1 MGAVR
6 APTAQEQVLDL
17 MRRLPKVEL
26 HVHLEGTL
34 AAARVEAA
42 ARRDGVALDP
52 AVLGPVG
59 GDGERS
65 FAAFLRS
72 FMARYHA
79 LRTPDDYAAAVDDLL
94 AVQAAQNVAYTE
106 AFVTFEGALRG
117 AYVLRDVLAEM
128 AGVERSW
135 HSRGVALRLIA
146 DTPRTLGPEVGD
158 QLFRLAAADPTGLCV
173 GVGIGGD
180 EAVAPGDPFEAAFH
194 RAREMGLRL
203 TAHAGEHAG
212 AAAVVHAVERLGAER
227 IGHGLGAA
235 ADPALLER
243 LRALEV
249 SIDCCPTSNR
259 LTGAWDPD
267 RGPHP
272 LRAFV
277 RAGVRVDIGS
287 DDPACFGTSLTEEWA
302 ALVLEHGLSLHRC
315 LELTLASVDA
325 CFLDAPARARLQAQF
340 EADLVDLRDRAAQ
353 IEAALPDRH
362 MPGAEPPRW

>member
-1 MGAVR
+1 VTAVR
-6 APTAQEQVLDL
+6 VGPSARARVVEL
-17 MRRLPKVEL
+17 MRRMPKVEL

-34 AAARVEAA
+34 AAQRVIDA
-42 ARRDGVALDP
+42 ARRDGVSVDP
-52 AVLGPVG
+52 AELRPLEAG
-59 GDGERS
+59 GDRS
-65 FAAFLRS
+65 FDAFLRS
-72 FMARYHA
+72 YMLRYYA

-94 AVQAAQNVAYTE
+94 AAQAAQNVPYTE

-117 AYVLRDVLAEM
+117 AYVLRDVLAAM
-128 AGVERSW
+128 AAVERSW
-135 HSRGVALRLIA
+135 HARGVALRLIA
-146 DTPRTLGPEVGD
+146 DAPRTLGAAVAD

-180 EAVAPGDPFEAAFH
+180 EAVAPGDPFEPAFH

-212 AAAVVHAVERLGAER
+212 AAAVAHAVDRLGVER

-235 ADPALLER
+235 VDPGLLDR

-259 LTGAWDPD
+259 LTGAWDPSS
-267 RGPHP
+267 GPHP

-277 RAGVRVDIGS
+277 AAGVRVDIGS
-287 DDPACFGTSLTEEWA
+287 DDPACFGTTLTEEWA
-302 ALVLEHGLSLHRC
+302 SLVLEQGLSLQRC

-325 CFLDAPARARLQAQF
+325 CFLDAPARTRLRAQF
-340 EADLVDLRDRAAQ
+340 EADLVDLRDVAA
-353 IEAALPDRH
+353 EVEVALTT
-362 MPGAEPPRW
+362 